1 MIVNVHNQEFSC
13 PAEFGGLRNVLIPL
27 YAIRRKIVVNI
38 SDDIANEIK
47 KTDKMIGGSRPVF
60 DFSHSIWDMVSVFLQ
75 INSYAVELRWY
86 QLNFET

>member
-13 PAEFGGLRNVLIPL
+13 PAEFGGLRNVLISL

-47 KTDKMIGGSRPVF
+47 K
-60 DFSHSIWDMVSVFLQ
+60 
-75 INSYAVELRWY
+75 N
-86 QLNFET
+86 